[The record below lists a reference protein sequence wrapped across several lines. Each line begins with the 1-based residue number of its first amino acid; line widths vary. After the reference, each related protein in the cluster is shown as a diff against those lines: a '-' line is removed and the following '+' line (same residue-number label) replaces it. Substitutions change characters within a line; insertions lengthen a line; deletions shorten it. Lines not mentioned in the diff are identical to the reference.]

1 MLCCPECMADKE
13 FFLSPQR
20 DYRRE
25 PLRRSSLD
33 KDPIVLFSRWLSEAA
48 REDPLDT
55 HSMTLATAD
64 EQGRPSARIV
74 LLKQADRQGFVFFTN
89 YESRK
94 ARELEANPFASL
106 VFYWPRLERQVRVEG
121 RVERVSARESDDY
134 FGSRPRGSRIAG
146 SISPQS
152 SVVESREWLE
162 QTYRRLERE
171 LDGRNPDRPPSWGGF
186 RLRPSALEF
195 WKGRPTRLHDRI
207 LYKRLGDSWEI
218 LRLAP

>member
-1 MLCCPECMADKE
+1 MADKE

-94 ARELEANPFASL
+94 ARELEANPLASL

-162 QTYRRLERE
+162 QAYRRLERE